1 MTDGAT
7 RSPLA
12 KAGVAEMPE
21 ETRAKMRIMLV
32 DDEPR
37 MHTLVA
43 RIAKDAGYDFVGAED
58 GARALDV
65 YEREKPDLVILDV
78 MMPGLD
84 GFQVCRRLRER
95 GATEPVIFLSAKGDI
110 VDKGVGFDA
119 GGDDYLVKPFDFDEL
134 MARVRAMVRRGGER
148 ASSVMTSG
156 DLMLDSA
163 SRYVERGGK
172 EISLTAKE
180 FDILEYLM
188 QNEGK
193 VLSRDKLS
201 NHIWNYDYDGGSNV
215 IDVYVH
221 HLRKKIDDGFDEKKI
236 ITVKGAGYMVK

>member
-1 MTDGAT
+1 
-7 RSPLA
+7 
-12 KAGVAEMPE
+12 
-21 ETRAKMRIMLV
+21 MRILV
-32 DDEPR
+32 VEDQKDLNEIIVRKLTSEHYTVDACYSGDE
-37 MHTLVA
+37 
-43 RIAKDAGYDFVGAED
+43 
-58 GARALDV
+58 ALDFLRCAE
-65 YEREKPDLVILDV
+65 YDGVILDIMLPGITGLGV
-78 MMPGLD
+78 LREMRATHDSTPVLMLTALGTVEDRVAGLD
-84 GFQVCRRLRER
+84 A
-95 GATEPVIFLSAKGDI
+95 GA
-110 VDKGVGFDA
+110 
-119 GGDDYLVKPFDFDEL
+119 DDYLVKPFDFDEL

-156 DLMLDSA
+156 NLMLDSA

>member
-1 MTDGAT
+1 
-7 RSPLA
+7 
-12 KAGVAEMPE
+12 
-21 ETRAKMRIMLV
+21 MRILV
-32 DDEPR
+32 VEDQKDLNEIIVRKLTSEHYTVDACYSGDE
-37 MHTLVA
+37 
-43 RIAKDAGYDFVGAED
+43 
-58 GARALDV
+58 ALDFLKCAE
-65 YEREKPDLVILDV
+65 YDGVILDIMLPGITGLGV
-78 MMPGLD
+78 LKEMRAAHDRTPVLMLTALGTVEDRVAGLD
-84 GFQVCRRLRER
+84 A
-95 GATEPVIFLSAKGDI
+95 GA
-110 VDKGVGFDA
+110 
-119 GGDDYLVKPFDFDEL
+119 DDYLVKPFDFDEL

-156 DLMLDSA
+156 DLTLDSA
-163 SRYVERGGK
+163 SRHVERGGR

-188 QNEGK
+188 QNEGR